1 MIVCLSLQL
10 IRITIIYSK
19 SIAVSNC
26 SRIVKPTPILSIVC
40 HGNFLSLLAEQKQKL
55 IENGRELMDRS
66 SLAKLN
72 GVLKALGTDAE
83 DETVVAIVFAAA
95 AEAKQMPE
103 LRLKGR
109 GDLIGNLGKQKLVI
123 ENVPNSWNVDFLAEE
138 LVKISPD
145 LDVDSINPLFC
156 AIHLVLPGC
165 RR

>member
-1 MIVCLSLQL
+1 
-10 IRITIIYSK
+10 
-19 SIAVSNC
+19 
-26 SRIVKPTPILSIVC
+26 
-40 HGNFLSLLAEQKQKL
+40 
-55 IENGRELMDRS
+55 MDRS
-66 SLAKLN
+66 SPAKLN

-83 DETVVAIVFAAA
+83 DETVVAIVFAVA

-145 LDVDSINPLFC
+145 LDVDSINYN
-156 AIHLVLPGC
+156 LVL
-165 RR
+165 RRNPLCTADGNAARIREPDIQGR